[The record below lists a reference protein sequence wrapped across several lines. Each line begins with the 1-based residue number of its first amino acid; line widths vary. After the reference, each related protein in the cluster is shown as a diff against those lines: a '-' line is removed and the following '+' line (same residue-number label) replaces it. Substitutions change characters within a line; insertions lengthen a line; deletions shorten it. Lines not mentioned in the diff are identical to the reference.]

1 MCYGNCEGRNHL
13 CIANWWQGISPATF
27 IALFKPL
34 MMDKQP
40 TVENLLKAIPR
51 FHIMVL
57 QKGGSQNASGDK
69 NR

>member
-1 MCYGNCEGRNHL
+1 
-13 CIANWWQGISPATF
+13 
-27 IALFKPL
+27 

-40 TVENLLKAIPR
+40 TVENLLKAIPH

-69 NR
+69 N